1 MNIKWIYCRS
11 FLYQDVVDLLEFDFE
26 MQLVITPRNLLCLCY
41 TLECMP
47 RSWPRRRKVTVAMYP
62 SVAGALASTK
72 RCHL

>member
-47 RSWPRRRKVTVAMYP
+47 RS
-62 SVAGALASTK
+62 
-72 RCHL
+72 